1 VPSPDVAFMS
11 RCVTFWCVMNI
22 NSLESPRQRGAH
34 GFMGRLRTALAV
46 AFLGGVVCVASFVL
60 LPWGDGHEAVRE
72 VNGVRHPAVPGVP
85 GDGGR
90 TMVASF
96 YGYELEGSPTASGEP
111 FDPEEYT
118 AAHRTLPLGTRLR
131 VSYGGDSVRVTVNDR
146 GPYVAGQELDL
157 SLAAAREIGLTGP
170 GSAPVRV
177 TVL

>member
-1 VPSPDVAFMS
+1 VPYPDVALVL

-22 NSLESPRQRGAH
+22 NSLESPRHRGAH
-34 GFMGRLRTALAV
+34 GFTGMLRTALAV
-46 AFLGGVVCVASFVL
+46 AFLGGVVSVASFVL

-85 GDGGR
+85 GDAGR
-90 TMVASF
+90 TMVASY
-96 YGYELEGSPTASGEP
+96 YGYELEGSPTASGRA
-111 FDPEEYT
+111 FDPEGYT

-131 VSYGGDSVRVTVNDR
+131 VSYGGESVQVIVNDR
-146 GPYVAGQELDL
+146 GSYVPGQELDL